1 MSFPRRVKQGI
12 RPACRLPVE
21 RLAHICA
28 DARCKRRSSDLVNK
42 KHTHYIDPTKSINMA
57 VAEKPTILIVEDE
70 PSIIELVT
78 FTLKEAGWNVAA
90 VQNVADA
97 WNFIQQRL
105 PQLILLDWMLPDQS
119 GLRLLSR
126 IRGDRQFNELPVIM
140 LTAKSMEEDKIAG
153 LDNGADDYVTK
164 PFSPRELTARI
175 NALLRRKTP
184 EHSQQLMS
192 AGKITLDP
200 VSCSVSIDNEK
211 IDIGHA
217 EFKLLKFFLAHPER
231 VFSRSQLLDKVWG
244 DHVVIEERTV
254 DVHVLRLRKALKEA
268 EHLIKTVRSVGYML
282 SEK

>member
-1 MSFPRRVKQGI
+1 MSTDK
-12 RPACRLPVE
+12 
-21 RLAHICA
+21 
-28 DARCKRRSSDLVNK
+28 
-42 KHTHYIDPTKSINMA
+42 T
-57 VAEKPTILIVEDE
+57 TILIVEDE
-70 PSIIELVT
+70 PAIVELVKYS
-78 FTLKEAGWNVAA
+78 LREAGWNVCA
-90 VQNVADA
+90 VPNVAEA
-97 WNFIQQRL
+97 WAFLQQRT
-105 PQLILLDWMLPDQS
+105 PQLILLDWMLPDQT

-126 IRGDRQFNELPVIM
+126 IRLDRQFQAIPVIM

-153 LDNGADDYVTK
+153 LNTGADDYVTK
-164 PFSPRELTARI
+164 PFSPRELLARAK
-175 NALLRRKTP
+175 ALLRRKSP
-184 EHSQQLMS
+184 EHAQEVMS
-192 AGKITLDP
+192 AANVQLDP
-200 VSCSVSIDNEK
+200 VSCSVALDGHK